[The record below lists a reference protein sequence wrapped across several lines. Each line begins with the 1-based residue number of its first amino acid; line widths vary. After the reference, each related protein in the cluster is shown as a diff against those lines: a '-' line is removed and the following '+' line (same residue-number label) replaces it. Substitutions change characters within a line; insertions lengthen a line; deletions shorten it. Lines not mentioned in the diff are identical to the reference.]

1 MRHTRLPGE
10 SADYLAAREELRLA
24 ETDLMRHRERV
35 AAQRRAL
42 PPGPAVDDYVFVEG
56 PADLDAG
63 DEPVREVSLSGLF
76 TAPDRPLIVYHLMYG
91 KKQTEPCPMCTLW
104 IDGYNGIA
112 HHIVR
117 NIDFAIAAA
126 ADPPAL
132 RLAPAEAAE
141 LRRQHVQI
149 RPRQRGRGRRAGLDP
164 LRLHPGPRRN
174 PSPFLLGPPPPVRR
188 HRPARHRPA
197 RPRLAPA
204 RPHPAGPRRLVAAA
218 GLLSGCRARA
228 RGMGAAGPR
237 RATGQAIGQLPPM
250 PRAVSR
256 TGTTVTTA
264 KRPCPATTA
273 SNRSAPPPNSGCT
286 TARST
291 PWRPR
296 LPSWC
301 AP

>member
-132 RLAPAEAAE
+132 RQHARDRGWHRLRLLSCGDSTFKYDLGSEDEDGAQDSTLSVFTRDPDGTPRHFYSAHPRLSADIDQRGIDLLAPVWH
-141 LRRQHVQI
+141 LLDLTPQ
-149 RPRQRGRGRRAGLDP
+149 GRDDWW
-164 LRLHPGPRRN
+164 
-174 PSPFLLGPPPPVRR
+174 
-188 HRPARHRPA
+188 
-197 RPRLAPA
+197 PRLDY
-204 RPHPAGPRRLVAAA
+204 
-218 GLLSGCRARA
+218 
-228 RGMGAAGPR
+228 
-237 RATGQAIGQLPPM
+237 
-250 PRAVSR
+250 
-256 TGTTVTTA
+256 
-264 KRPCPATTA
+264 
-273 SNRSAPPPNSGCT
+273 
-286 TARST
+286 
-291 PWRPR
+291 
-296 LPSWC
+296 
-301 AP
+301 